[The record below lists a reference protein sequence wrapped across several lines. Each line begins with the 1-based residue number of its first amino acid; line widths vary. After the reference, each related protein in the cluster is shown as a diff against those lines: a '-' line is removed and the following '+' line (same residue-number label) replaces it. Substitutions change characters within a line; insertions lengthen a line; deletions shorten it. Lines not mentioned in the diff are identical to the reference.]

1 MPENSASSWSQSPWC
16 HYCLGELQQS
26 LLGKHFFWS
35 PYRTTGDVNT
45 PPANGILSYWVWSHV
60 RKHTTKT
67 MTKCNFI
74 ILSPFKYWHACLTL
88 PLGQQ
93 QVPAQLLWPNQSCN
107 KVSASAFPSSLFLLH
122 CQRHRHIFSDMFCLF
137 YFNFFIFMQ
146 K

>member
-1 MPENSASSWSQSPWC
+1 MSANSASSWSQSPWC
-16 HYCLGELQQS
+16 HYCLGEQQHS

-35 PYRTTGDVNT
+35 PYRTIGDQQMAFYHTGFGHTCANT
-45 PPANGILSYWVWSHV
+45 QQ
-60 RKHTTKT
+60 KHSR

-88 PLGQQ
+88 QLGQQ

-137 YFNFFIFMQ
+137 YFYFFIFMQ